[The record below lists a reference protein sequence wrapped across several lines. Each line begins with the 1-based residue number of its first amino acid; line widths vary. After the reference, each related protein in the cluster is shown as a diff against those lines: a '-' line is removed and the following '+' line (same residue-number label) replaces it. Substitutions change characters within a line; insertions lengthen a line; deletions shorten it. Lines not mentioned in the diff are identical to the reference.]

1 MKPQVKVGL
10 ALGGGFARGIA
21 HIGVLQALLASHIP
35 IDLVAG
41 TSAGSLVGAMFCAG
55 IDPWLMERVV
65 EQMNW
70 RALVR
75 LRLRR
80 DGLLDAEGL
89 ERFIVGQVGDLHFR
103 DLRIPF
109 TAMATDLLSGQEV
122 LLNSGRVSTA
132 VRASCAFPGI
142 FLPVRVGQHTLVDGG
157 LTHPVPAAITRR
169 MGADLVIGVELN
181 RCRPQARPPRNLLHI
196 MLYSLT
202 LVQRPHIEKALR
214 EADAV
219 IRPDLNDYSV
229 MELERV
235 QEMVKAGREA
245 TMEVIPAI
253 QERLAALDEARS
265 YKNDKKQTYQEPVD
279 EESTDKVVTH
289 QEP

>member
-1 MKPQVKVGL
+1 MKPTVRVGL

-21 HIGVLQALLASHIP
+21 HVGVLQALLSNQIP
-35 IDLVAG
+35 IDFVAG
-41 TSAGSLVGAMFCAG
+41 TSAGSLVGAMYCAG

-89 ERFIVGQVGDLHFR
+89 ERFIVGQVGDLQFR
-103 DLRIPF
+103 DLRVPF
-109 TAMATDLLSGQEV
+109 TAVATDLLTGQEV
-122 LLNSGRVSTA
+122 LLTSGRVSTA

-157 LTHPVPAAITRR
+157 LTHPVPAEVVRR
-169 MGADLVIGVELN
+169 MGADMVIGVELN
-181 RCRPQARPPRNLLHI
+181 RSRPQVKPPRNLLHI
-196 MLYSLT
+196 MLYSLA
-202 LVQRPHIEKALR
+202 LVQRPHIEKALN
-214 EADAV
+214 EADVAV
-219 IRPDLNDYSV
+219 RPDLNDFSV

-235 QEMVKAGREA
+235 QEMVKTGREA
-245 TMEVIPAI
+245 TLEMIPLI
-253 QERLAALDEARS
+253 QERLAALEAEQS
-265 YKNDKKQTYQEPVD
+265 QQEPD
-279 EESTDKVVTH
+279 
-289 QEP
+289 

>member
-1 MKPQVKVGL
+1 VKPKVKVGL

-21 HIGVLQALLASHIP
+21 HVGVLQALLSHQIP

-55 IDPWLMERVV
+55 IDPWLMERLVA
-65 EQMNW
+65 QINW

-89 ERFIVGQVGDLHFR
+89 ERFIVAQVGDLHFS
-103 DLRIPF
+103 DLRLPF
-109 TAMATDLLSGQEV
+109 TATATDLLTGQEV

-142 FLPVRVGQHTLVDGG
+142 FLPVRVGEQTLVDGG
-157 LTHPVPAAITRR
+157 LTHPVPANVVRR
-169 MGADLVIGVELN
+169 MGADLVIGVELT
-181 RCRPQARPPRNLLHI
+181 RPRPQARPPRNLLHI
-196 MLYSLT
+196 MLYSLA

-214 EADAV
+214 EADVV
-219 IRPDLNDYSV
+219 IRPDLNDFSV

-235 QEMVKAGREA
+235 QEIVRTGREA
-245 TMEVIPAI
+245 TVEMIPAI
-253 QERLAALDEARS
+253 QARLAALEAECPEDQPPCHAGSVTRRR
-265 YKNDKKQTYQEPVD
+265 
-279 EESTDKVVTH
+279 ES
-289 QEP
+289 P

>member
-1 MKPQVKVGL
+1 MKPEVKVGL

-21 HIGVLQALLASHIP
+21 HIGVLQTLLANQIP
-35 IDLVAG
+35 IHMLAG
-41 TSAGSLVGAMFCAG
+41 TSAGSLVGAMYCAG

-89 ERFIVGQVGDLHFR
+89 ERFIVGQVGDLDFR
-103 DLRIPF
+103 DLKLPF
-109 TAMATDLLSGQEV
+109 TATATDLMAGQEV

-142 FLPVRVGQHTLVDGG
+142 FLPVRVGRHTLVDGG
-157 LTHPVPAAITRR
+157 LTNPVPASIVRR
-169 MGADLVIGVELN
+169 MGADMVIGVELN
-181 RCRPQARPPRNLLHI
+181 RPRTQTMPPRNLLHI
-196 MLYSLT
+196 MLYSLA

-214 EADAV
+214 EADVA
-219 IRPDLNDYSV
+219 IRPDLNDFSV

-235 QEMVKAGREA
+235 QEMVKTGREA
-245 TMEVIPAI
+245 TAELVPAI
-253 QERLAALDEARS
+253 LQRLAAIEEEKAR
-265 YKNDKKQTYQEPVD
+265 QEP
-279 EESTDKVVTH
+279 
-289 QEP
+289 